1 MHYIQPKAISCLCFH
16 HFQYT
21 SSISNLENFSIQ
33 KGTMWPTQRGAKQQ
47 IIILSLH
54 FLVVS
59 NVCIALL
66 HTLRLSRNFSG
77 ANCKDSPF
85 CFKALCKKRVQYLAL
100 PDSTPNSHTFNQGTA
115 STTLV
120 SAFRLGATSIHLD
133 AFGVSFQHCTKNSQ
147 KLTRESFE
155 SKLRLKNRMCN
166 SAGWANTVLQLSKQ
180 AWRSRILPLRA
191 WLHEPSTRR
200 TANSGRLSLDVE

>member
-1 MHYIQPKAISCLCFH
+1 MRWTEYLIATNKTVLHHSHSEVHYIQPKAISCLRFH
-16 HFQYT
+16 HLSIYIQYLEFRK
-21 SSISNLENFSIQ
+21 NLYTKRHHVTN
-33 KGTMWPTQRGAKQQ
+33 TQRGAKQQ
-47 IIILSLH
+47 IIILSLR

-100 PDSTPNSHTFNQGTA
+100 PDSTPNSNTFNQGTA

-133 AFGVSFQHCTKNSQ
+133 AVSFQHCTNSQ

-166 SAGWANTVLQLSKQ
+166 SAG
-180 AWRSRILPLRA
+180 
-191 WLHEPSTRR
+191 
-200 TANSGRLSLDVE
+200 